1 MKKNIVNIIIVF
13 LIIFI
18 FINVF
23 KIFIYFYNTN
33 KSKETFENLSASVH
47 NEPLENKEKPIDNDK
62 NDNTEID
69 NINHMLEQNE
79 DMLGWIYIDKTT
91 IDYPVMNSDKYL
103 YKDFNGNY
111 SISGTPFVD
120 KIPNINNGANI
131 NIIHG
136 HNMNN
141 GTMFNPLLNY
151 LDEDFFNNHK
161 NIKFY
166 TKDTEK
172 LYEVYAVISL
182 DVSKPQDVKF
192 YDKINI
198 EDDEDFKKY
207 IKEIDKKAILKSN
220 NLLENKRDII
230 ALSTCDNYKDENRIV
245 VLAIE
250 KKS

>member
-1 MKKNIVNIIIVF
+1 MKKNIVNIVIVF

-18 FINVF
+18 FINLF
-23 KIFIYFYNTN
+23 KIINYVYNTN
-33 KSKETFENLSASVH
+33 KSKETFENLSANIH
-47 NEPLENKEKPIDNDK
+47 NKPIENKKEIEEKEIN
-62 NDNTEID
+62 NNTEID
-69 NINHMLEQNE
+69 NINNMLEQNK

-91 IDYPVMNSDKYL
+91 VDYPVMNSDKYL
-103 YKDFNGNY
+103 YKDFNGSY
-111 SISGTPFVD
+111 SISGTPFID
-120 KIPNINNGANI
+120 KIPNINSGANV

-151 LDEDFFNNHK
+151 LDEEFFNSHK

-172 LYEVYAVISL
+172 LYEVYAVVGL
-182 DVSKPQDVKF
+182 DVSKEEDVKF

-198 EDDEDFKKY
+198 KDEEDFKNY

-220 NLLENKRDII
+220 NLAENIGDVV

-245 VLAIE
+245 ILAIE
-250 KKS
+250 KKG